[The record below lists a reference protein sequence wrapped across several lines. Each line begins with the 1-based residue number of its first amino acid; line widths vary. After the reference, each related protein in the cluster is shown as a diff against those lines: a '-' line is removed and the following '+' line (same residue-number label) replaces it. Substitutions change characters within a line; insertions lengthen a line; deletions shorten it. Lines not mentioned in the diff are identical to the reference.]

1 MRWGSD
7 CGQNWTAEIC
17 LRFRVVGVRSGGEAQ
32 VSENGDVEGREEGTN
47 EREEKVR
54 KKKKNVRV
62 WIVW

>member
-1 MRWGSD
+1 M
-7 CGQNWTAEIC
+7 
-17 LRFRVVGVRSGGEAQ
+17 GVRSGGAAQ

-54 KKKKNVRV
+54 KKKKDEPV